1 MVAGIGLRGQARK
14 LTFLGSRL
22 FAGGSAMQREKTV
35 SLSSPVGMP
44 LRRREFFQATTMALA
59 AATTGGFSSQASA
72 QGGKIEAQEHWAKK
86 GSVDLY
92 IYRKRLVGDGN
103 AAKPVLFLVHGSTF
117 SCRGSYDLQ
126 VPGRPNY
133 SMMDHFAAL
142 GFDVWSMDHEGYG
155 HSSRTGSHAGILV
168 GVEDLRAAMPV
179 VESVTGRNTVMM
191 LGASS
196 GAIRAGAFAVA
207 EPARVERV
215 VLNALT
221 YTGEN
226 APEIERRRK
235 VADQYRANPRRP
247 ISLASIQRIFDRD
260 KPGSSEPEV
269 AQALADFELKF
280 GDTVP
285 TGTYLDM
292 AVNMPMVDPLKLKC
306 PVCLVRAEHDG
317 NASEEE
323 LLRFYKALPNTDK
336 QFIMIAGIAHSGGL
350 GINRHRLWHVVHAFL
365 TYPPMRNA

>member
-1 MVAGIGLRGQARK
+1 
-14 LTFLGSRL
+14 
-22 FAGGSAMQREKTV
+22 MQRDKSV

-59 AATTGGFSSQASA
+59 AATTGGLSSQASA

-92 IYRKRLVGDGN
+92 LYRKRLVGDGS

-179 VESVTGRNTVMM
+179 VEKVTGRSTVMM
-191 LGASS
+191 YGAVLRRDPGRRLCDGRARIVSSGWSSMPSPTPARMRPRSSAAARWRTSTGPTRAARSAWPPSSASS
-196 GAIRAGAFAVA
+196 IATSRAR
-207 EPARVERV
+207 PS
-215 VLNALT
+215 
-221 YTGEN
+221 
-226 APEIERRRK
+226 RRWL
-235 VADQYRANPRRP
+235 RRLR
-247 ISLASIQRIFDRD
+247 ISS
-260 KPGSSEPEV
+260 
-269 AQALADFELKF
+269 
-280 GDTVP
+280 
-285 TGTYLDM
+285 
-292 AVNMPMVDPLKLKC
+292 
-306 PVCLVRAEHDG
+306 
-317 NASEEE
+317 
-323 LLRFYKALPNTDK
+323 
-336 QFIMIAGIAHSGGL
+336 
-350 GINRHRLWHVVHAFL
+350 
-365 TYPPMRNA
+365 